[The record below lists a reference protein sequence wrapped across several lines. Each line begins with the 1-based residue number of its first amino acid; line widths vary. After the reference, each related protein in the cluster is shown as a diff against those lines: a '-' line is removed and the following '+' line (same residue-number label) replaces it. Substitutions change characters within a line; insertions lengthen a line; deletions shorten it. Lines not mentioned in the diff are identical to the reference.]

1 MFHAAGI
8 RFPPPTTAD
17 ATGLV
22 AISAQMDAD
31 MLLAAYSQGLFPW
44 ADRPVRW
51 YSPDP
56 RAVFHLDHLTL
67 PSNLP
72 KLMRRGQF
80 RCTYDQAFAE
90 VMRGCASTHIADGE
104 WITPT
109 FLAAYGALHGRGHA
123 HSVEVW
129 QGDALVGGLYGVQIG
144 GLFAG
149 ESMFHRVPNASKAAF
164 HALVH
169 QLRWQAVTLVDAQ
182 VLNAH
187 TARLGARDMPRSMY
201 LRRLKAALA
210 QPTQGSGARWP
221 TTLPPSAPPR
231 SA

>member
-22 AISAQMDAD
+22 AISARMDAD

-44 ADRPVRW
+44 SDRPVRW

-56 RAVFHLDHLTL
+56 RAVFDLDNLSL

-80 RCTYDQAFAE
+80 HCTYDQAFTD
-90 VMRGCASTHIADGE
+90 VMRGCAAAHIADGE

-109 FLAAYGALHGRGHA
+109 FLAAYSALHARGYA

-129 QGDALVGGLYGVQIG
+129 QGDALVGGLYGVQVG

-149 ESMFHRVPNASKAAF
+149 ESMFHRVSNASKAAF
-164 HALVH
+164 HALVQ
-169 QLRWQAVTLVDAQ
+169 QLRWQAVTLMDAQ

-187 TARLGARDMPRSMY
+187 TARLGAQDISRVVY

-210 QPTQGSGARWP
+210 QTTQGSGARWAA
-221 TTLPPSAPPR
+221 TLPPSAPPH